1 MRCSPTPKLTLYLPH
16 RNCRKTQHLNGYY
29 LTLLGFLTLGRAYEK
44 AREKKARR
52 LTEVRRGACAENTL
66 KTEISTAFLTRP
78 VGSVLI
84 TCFLVNSLGNYNG
97 EEGGNTTPT
106 DGNLTIT
113 EELTPFPPT
122 TENQDPTTTAN
133 FTTRSS

>member
-1 MRCSPTPKLTLYLPH
+1 M
-16 RNCRKTQHLNGYY
+16 
-29 LTLLGFLTLGRAYEK
+29 GFLTLDRAYEK

-52 LTEVRRGACAENTL
+52 LTEVPRGAFAENTL

-106 DGNLTIT
+106 DGNLTMT

-133 FTTRSS
+133 FTTSSS